1 MCLYDLYMYT
11 WEPLTILSEN
21 LVIIISE
28 NPISNMFFCNFIE
41 NLPENL
47 TFSAIDYS
55 CAVFALLS

>member
-1 MCLYDLYMYT
+1 MYT

-47 TFSAIDYS
+47 TFSKRGTTVS
-55 CAVFALLS
+55 GLWME

>member
-1 MCLYDLYMYT
+1 
-11 WEPLTILSEN
+11 
-21 LVIIISE
+21 
-28 NPISNMFFCNFIE
+28 MFFCNFIE